1 MITGIKDRSEIAEI
15 NESTENR
22 EKALITE
29 KK

>member
-1 MITGIKDRSEIAEI
+1 MITGIKEKSEIAETG
-15 NESTENR
+15 EVTENR